1 MNRWVRKR
9 KARGFTL
16 VELLIVIV
24 IIGILAGSMLLVFGS
39 ATDSAKATRVVS
51 ELRSLKAAAMM
62 YYADYNEWPA
72 VDEEAETFNSALA
85 KYMDRA
91 EPASGE
97 YAEYR
102 IVSGNFTYLGQDDG
116 ASADSGTW
124 VKADVT
130 KAGGTVSDIL
140 RGEKGVEA
148 GLATDGTDSTNV
160 FYMILESE

>member
-1 MNRWVRKR
+1 MNTWVRKR

-102 IVSGNFTYLGQDDG
+102 IVSDDFKYLEQDEG
-116 ASADSGTW
+116 ASADSGIW
-124 VKADVT
+124 VEADVT

-148 GLATDGTDSTNV
+148 GLATDDTNNNK
-160 FYMILESE
+160 FYMILESK